1 MRVLPFA
8 ILPFKLVQNAL
19 SSSFGSVFTSKS
31 SELRFGSELQSSDLL
46 YDLEQPQERKHE
58 ITSHLLSLF
67 FKSESSRN
75 FGSLGVM

>member
-46 YDLEQPQERKHE
+46 YDPEQPQERKHE
-58 ITSHLLSLF
+58 ITEPF
-67 FKSESSRN
+67 VEFI
-75 FGSLGVM
+75 F